1 MSTST
6 RVTLAQYHEMIRQGL
21 FEPREEHHVELLYGE
36 IVPMSPIG
44 PPHDNT
50 ITELT
55 EWSYESLPPKAV
67 RIVVQGAV
75 TIFEFESE
83 PEPDLVWARRA
94 NYAERH
100 PEPADV
106 LLVVEVSDSSLS
118 KDRNLKA
125 RLYAE
130 SGIADYWIVNL
141 KDRCV
146 EVRRD
151 PHGPAYR
158 SVEVFRAGQEVRPL
172 AFPDVALPVDRVF
185 PG

>member
-6 RVTLAQYHEMIRQGL
+6 RVTLARYHEMIRRGL

-55 EWSYESLPPKAV
+55 EWSYESFPPKTI
-67 RIVVQGAV
+67 RIIVQGAV

-83 PEPDLVWARRA
+83 PEPDLVWARRQD
-94 NYAERH
+94 YSQRH

-106 LLVVEVSDSSLS
+106 LLVVEVSDSSLA
-118 KDRNLKA
+118 KDRGLKA

-130 SGIADYWIVNL
+130 AGITDYWIVNL
-141 KDRCV
+141 KGRCV

-151 PHGPAYR
+151 PQGPAYR
-158 SVEVFRAGQEVRPL
+158 SVEVFRAGQKVRPL
-172 AFPDVALPVDRVF
+172 AFPDVALPLERVF